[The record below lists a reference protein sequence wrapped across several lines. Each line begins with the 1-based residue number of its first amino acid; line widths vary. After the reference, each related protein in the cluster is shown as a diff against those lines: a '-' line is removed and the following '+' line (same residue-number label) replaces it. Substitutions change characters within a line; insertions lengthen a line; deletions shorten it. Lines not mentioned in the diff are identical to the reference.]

1 MNSDKIGKFIAEL
14 RKEKKLTQTE
24 LAERI
29 CVSNKTVSKWE
40 CGNAIPDYGVF
51 ENLCNEFNITVTELL
66 TGERNVKDDKVVGEY
81 INMKG
86 KQNRLKIIVILVV
99 SLLVILCSMLGIYFI
114 NSYDNTSIYQLSG
127 SSKNFSYKDGLLVTS
142 NIKNIF
148 QKGKLEIKN
157 NFIKLENISKTYYAF
172 ENGGNYYKLV
182 DYDGDSIIV
191 ENYGEDLI
199 IPSDM
204 IDYVPNNL
212 YLIVVYYQN
221 ENVLVDH
228 IKIESKKIFSNNKFI
243 NLKSDPSKDA
253 KTELLD
259 IESIYDPFKYR
270 EQLIKEGFVEA
281 KKEDTINFYGLY
293 ENGLIKKNGHETI
306 FIDYI
311 NYLLLF
317 TVEKEDY
324 TILSVVRNDSY
335 RECSVDTIGTID
347 LYFSGE
353 IDGQAIYS
361 RAYVGCSG
369 VYLKDNIPI
378 DISKEIDRYKELNK
392 LYAYKDE

>member
-191 ENYGEDLI
+191 
-199 IPSDM
+199 
-204 IDYVPNNL
+204 
-212 YLIVVYYQN
+212 
-221 ENVLVDH
+221 
-228 IKIESKKIFSNNKFI
+228 
-243 NLKSDPSKDA
+243 
-253 KTELLD
+253 
-259 IESIYDPFKYR
+259 
-270 EQLIKEGFVEA
+270 
-281 KKEDTINFYGLY
+281 
-293 ENGLIKKNGHETI
+293 
-306 FIDYI
+306 
-311 NYLLLF
+311 
-317 TVEKEDY
+317 
-324 TILSVVRNDSY
+324 
-335 RECSVDTIGTID
+335 
-347 LYFSGE
+347 
-353 IDGQAIYS
+353 
-361 RAYVGCSG
+361 
-369 VYLKDNIPI
+369 
-378 DISKEIDRYKELNK
+378 
-392 LYAYKDE
+392 